1 MATKKVGWRQR
12 LKEQPVIA
20 ARLVGAVVSLL
31 VAEFALP
38 VSDPMKEL
46 IQLVILGYLIGPGA
60 LETIY
65 QWRKVTPVAKLRRQ
79 GKEEPPSNQEVRK
92 MMGRIR

>member
-1 MATKKVGWRQR
+1 MAKKKIGWRQR
-12 LKEQPVIA
+12 LREQPVIA

-38 VSDPMKEL
+38 VSEPMKEL
-46 IQLVILGYLIGPGA
+46 IQLVILGYLVGPGA

-65 QWRKVTPVAKLRRQ
+65 QWKKVTPVAKRDRLNLEGPQVNEEVYRR
-79 GKEEPPSNQEVRK
+79 
-92 MMGRIR
+92 GRRG

>member
-1 MATKKVGWRQR
+1 MAKKKIGWRQR

-38 VSDPMKEL
+38 VSEPMKEL

-65 QWRKVTPVAKLRRQ
+65 QWRKVTPTAKLDRLEGDGPQVNEEVYRRT
-79 GKEEPPSNQEVRK
+79 KR
-92 MMGRIR
+92 